1 MGRKRCNYYI
11 ILKFIKREKERK
23 PNSTK
28 VSKKLNLAKFRKFRK
43 LENLYMENWAKIV
56 I

>member
-11 ILKFIKREKERK
+11 ILIYKKRVKERK

-28 VSKKLNLAKFRKFRK
+28 VSKKLNLAKFRK